1 MFFKLS
7 YLSSNLAQNRGY
19 LTRPWCKIELITN
32 SFGNKVYVF
41 RGGLYPPHDSCSLY
55 YTLFR
60 LPFFPFLLP
69 SKCVSL
75 WSKFVKG
82 LVFKETGLMLCGL
95 LLWSVK
101 LMKDQKCYK
110 CCPYMRRK
118 PSDIFVING
127 VLK

>member
-7 YLSSNLAQNRGY
+7 YLSSKLAQNQGY

-41 RGGLYPPHDSCSLY
+41 RGVFIHPMTRVHYIIH
-55 YTLFR
+55 TLDYHSF
-60 LPFFPFLLP
+60 LFLLP

-82 LVFKETGLMLCGL
+82 LVFKETGLVLCGL

-110 CCPYMRRK
+110 RCPYMRRK

>member
-1 MFFKLS
+1 MFS
-7 YLSSNLAQNRGY
+7 RG
-19 LTRPWCKIELITN
+19 
-32 SFGNKVYVF
+32 
-41 RGGLYPPHDSCSLY
+41 GGLYPPHEWCSLY
-55 YTLFR
+55 YTHFR
-60 LPFFPFLLP
+60 LPLLP
-69 SKCVSL
+69 SKCISL

-110 CCPYMRRK
+110 HCPYMTRK